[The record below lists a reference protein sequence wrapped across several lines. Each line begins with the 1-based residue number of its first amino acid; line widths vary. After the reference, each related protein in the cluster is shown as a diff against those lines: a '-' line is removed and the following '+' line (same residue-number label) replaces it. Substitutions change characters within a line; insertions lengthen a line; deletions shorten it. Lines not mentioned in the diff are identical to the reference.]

1 MQSEDVGLIPVAH
14 ALLSEKSV
22 TRAAARLHLSVSAT
36 SRALDRCRTAFGDP
50 LLVRAGRELTI
61 TPGGEELLNRLEPLV
76 SEIETLFDREA
87 DFSPQTLNA
96 SFTIRAGEV
105 VIATLSSALI
115 DLVRA
120 DAPDVEVQFAAEA
133 ADDIPAL
140 RADEAQLA
148 IGSYSDLTPDLRSE
162 VIADE
167 SLVGV
172 LDADHPLAGAR
183 ITAARF
189 ADMEHI
195 DVSRFGKRR
204 KSVDQLLA
212 KAGKKRSSVTT
223 VPSFSA
229 ALLACIGS
237 RRTAL
242 VPRRLAARFDG
253 SSVICTYK
261 PPIPLP
267 GVNVVQA
274 WHTRHDS
281 DPGHQWLRA
290 CVRSA
295 ASASPIGDK
304 RVGNH
309 R

>member
-22 TRAAARLHLSVSAT
+22 TRAAQRLHLSVSAT

-50 LLVRAGRELTI
+50 LLVRAGRELTT
-61 TPGGEELLNRLEPLV
+61 TPRGEELLARLEPLV
-76 SEIETLFDREA
+76 LEIETLFDRET
-87 DFSPQTLNA
+87 DFSPQTLDA
-96 SFTIRAGEV
+96 RFTIRAGEV
-105 VIATLSSALI
+105 VIATLGSALI
-115 DLVRA
+115 DMVGA
-120 DAPDVEVQFAAEA
+120 DAPGVEVQFAAEA

-162 VIADE
+162 VIAEE

-172 LDADHPLAGAR
+172 LDAGHPLAGKR

-189 ADMEHI
+189 ADMEHV

-212 KAGKKRSSVTT
+212 KAGKERSLVIT

-229 ALLACIGS
+229 ALLSCVGS
-237 RRTAL
+237 NRTAL
-242 VPRRLAARFDG
+242 VPRRLAARFDDAG
-253 SSVICTYK
+253 VVCMYK
-261 PPIPLP
+261 PPIELP
-267 GVNVVQA
+267 AVNVVQA

-295 ASASPIGDK
+295 ASGGS
-304 RVGNH
+304 VGNK
-309 R
+309 RGGRNP